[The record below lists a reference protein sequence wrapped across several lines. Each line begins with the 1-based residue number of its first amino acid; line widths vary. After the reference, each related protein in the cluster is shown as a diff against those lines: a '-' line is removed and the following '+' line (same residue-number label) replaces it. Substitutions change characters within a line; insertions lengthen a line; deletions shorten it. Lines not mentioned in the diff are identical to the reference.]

1 MEMFP
6 WMSAER
12 NPFRAN
18 DILSYLAVALL
29 AGLAGFATGR
39 GLVPHSTDPPTDDTL
54 VRQVA
59 TALDGQ
65 EAMAGQYAAFY
76 ELLADRLEAG
86 AFPTTQHAGEVA
98 ALAARLLELPGVL
111 EEIVNDSLNP
121 HLGAPGPLTVDQ
133 ARAAAH
139 QLRDL
144 AAACRAAIP

>member
-6 WMSAER
+6 WTPAER
-12 NPFRAN
+12 NPFRAT
-18 DILSYLAVALL
+18 DIPSYLAVALL
-29 AGLAGFATGR
+29 AGLAGFAAGR
-39 GLVPHSTDPPTDDTL
+39 GLLPASIDPPTDDTL

-59 TALDGQ
+59 TALDGH
-65 EAMAGQYAAFY
+65 ETMAGQYAAFY

-86 AFPTTQHAGEVA
+86 AFPTTQRAGEVA
-98 ALAARLLELPGVL
+98 AFAARLLELPGVL

-121 HLGAPGPLTVDQ
+121 HLGTPGPLTADL

-139 QLRDL
+139 QLRAL